1 MNAVLFIKRAGLR
14 RGLRYRFGNKSGE
27 RAMRIVMAGLM
38 LGAAAPACAADY
50 AVIQLHIDAKVP
62 ADTAWAKIGS
72 YCDIAKWAKLPCE
85 LVAGSGGVGSIRK
98 LVGGVIEEPMVAAT
112 AHSYTYGQTVGPNKD
127 IDYHGT
133 LAVEPTGAGT
143 SRIDYTLTY
152 DQSHVAADKRVSMR
166 DGMAQRFQVFMGPL
180 KAQAEGK

>member
-1 MNAVLFIKRAGLR
+1 M
-14 RGLRYRFGNKSGE
+14 RGL
-27 RAMRIVMAGLM
+27 MMALL

-50 AVIQLHIDAKVP
+50 VAIDLHVDANVP
-62 ADTAWAKIGS
+62 ADLAWTRIGT
-72 YCDIAKWAKLPCE
+72 YCDIAKWAKMPCE
-85 LVAGSGGVGSIRK
+85 LIAGSGGVGSIRR
-98 LVGGVIEEPMVAAT
+98 LLGGVIEEPMVAGT

-152 DQSHVAADKRVSMR
+152 DQSRVAADKRAGMR
-166 DGMAQRFQVFMGPL
+166 AGMAQRFQVFMAAL